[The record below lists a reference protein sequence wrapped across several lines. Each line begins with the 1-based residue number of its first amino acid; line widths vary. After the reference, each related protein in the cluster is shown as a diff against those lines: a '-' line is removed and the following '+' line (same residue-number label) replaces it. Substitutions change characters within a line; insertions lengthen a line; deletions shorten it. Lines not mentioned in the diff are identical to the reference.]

1 MNNDFSSKTTKELM
15 DKINTLTAAVES
27 LTTTIN
33 NQTDTINNQT
43 DTINNQTDTI
53 NNQTDTIN
61 NQTDTINNQTDI
73 INSLIATNAE
83 QAETIKTLKESL
95 NKNSNNSSKPP
106 SSDGLKKP
114 KPKSLRKP
122 SGKSAGAQK
131 GHKGNGLKLMKT
143 PDETVQHFPK
153 ECNNCPF
160 KKQCD
165 ACQVSETRYNIDII
179 IDTKVTAHQVMTC
192 ECSYRNNEVISG
204 VFPESIKG
212 RVQYG
217 DNLKALAVTLNTAGM
232 VGIKRTHDILSAVF
246 NLPISTGTIHS
257 MVTNVSEKLEDT
269 VNLIRDKVKSLDLAH
284 FDETGLRVDKK
295 LHWVHN
301 ASNTHFTY
309 LTVEEKRGSIG
320 MDSSGILPEFK
331 GIAIHDFWKP
341 YFTYKNVDHGIC
353 NAHLLRELTGV
364 IENYPEQIW
373 AENMINLLLEM
384 KNLKDTL
391 KNDGYTTLSEYQL
404 KYFNSKYDAIVE
416 EAIKA
421 NPIPDKPKGK
431 RGRHKKGKIR
441 ALIERFASHKGEVC
455 LFINDFNVPFD
466 NNQAER
472 DVRMIKVKQKVS
484 GTFRTKEGADTF
496 VRIMSYLGTMA
507 KHGINSYTA
516 IKSALKGQSMDFLKA
531 VTE

>member
-1 MNNDFSSKTTKELM
+1 MNNDFSSKTNNELM

-43 DTINNQTDTI
+43 NTINNQTDTI

-61 NQTDTINNQTDI
+61 NQTNT
-73 INSLIATNAE
+73 INSLIAINAE
-83 QAETIKTLKESL
+83 QAQIIKTLKESL

-106 SSDGLKKP
+106 SSDGLNKP
-114 KPKSLRKP
+114 QPKSLRKP
-122 SGKSAGAQK
+122 SGKSVGAQK
-131 GHKGNGLKLMKT
+131 GHKGNGLKLMKA
-143 PDETVQHFPK
+143 PDEIVKHFPK

-160 KKQCD
+160 QKQCD
-165 ACQVSETRYNIDII
+165 SCRVSETRYNIDII
-179 IDTKVTAHQVMTC
+179 IDTEVIAHKVMTC
-192 ECSYRNNEVISG
+192 ECPYRKNKGVSG

-217 DNLKALAVTLNTAGM
+217 DNLKALVVTLNTAGM

-257 MVTNVSEKLEDT
+257 MVSNTSGKLEDT
-269 VNLIRDKVKSLDLAH
+269 VNFIRDKVKSLDIAH

-301 ASNTHFTY
+301 ASNVLFTY

-320 MDSSGILPEFK
+320 MDSSGILPDFK
-331 GIAIHDFWKP
+331 GIAVHDFWKP
-341 YFTYKNVDHGIC
+341 YFTYKTADHAIC
-353 NAHLLRELTGV
+353 NAHLLRELTGI
-364 IENYPEQIW
+364 IENHPEQIW
-373 AENMINLLLEM
+373 AENMINLLLQM
-384 KNLKDTL
+384 KNLKDALITG
-391 KNDGYTTLSEYQL
+391 GYMTLSQFYL
-404 KYFNSKYDAIVE
+404 KYFNSKYDTIVE
-416 EAIKA
+416 AAIKA

-484 GTFRTKEGADTF
+484 GTFRSKEGADTF

-507 KHGINSYTA
+507 KHGIDSYTA
-516 IKSALKGQSMDFLKA
+516 IKSALKGQSMDLLKT